1 MDTVNTI
8 EYYNKNAEKYTET
21 TLHADVSA
29 LYEHFVSKI
38 KKPASIL
45 DLGCG
50 SGRDS
55 KYFLDAGYRVT
66 AIDGS
71 RELCQIASELI
82 QQPVRQLLFEDLDY
96 HEEFDAVWAC
106 ASLLHVPKSEIHDIM
121 RKVCEALKPDGILY
135 FSVKYGTEE
144 RTVGERSFS
153 DYTEADIPWLL
164 KDTGLEIVEH
174 WISQDVRQGRNSEKW
189 LNLISHKQF
198 AIK

>member
-1 MDTVNTI
+1 MSTI
-8 EYYNKNAEKYTET
+8 EYYNNNAEKYFES
-21 TLHADVSA
+21 TLNADVSA

-38 KKPASIL
+38 KQSASIL

-55 KYFLDAGYRVT
+55 KYFLDAGYQVT
-66 AIDGS
+66 AVDGS
-71 RELCQIASELI
+71 GELCRIASELI
-82 QQPVRQLLFEDLDY
+82 HQPVRQLLFEDLDY

-106 ASLLHVPKSEIHDIM
+106 ASLLHVPKAEIQDIM
-121 RKVCEALKPDGILY
+121 QKVCKALKPHGILY
-135 FSVKYGTEE
+135 FSVKYGNTE

-174 WISQDVRQGRNSEKW
+174 WISLDVRQGRDSEKW
-189 LNLISHKQF
+189 LNLIAHKQF
-198 AIK
+198 AIN